1 MHHLRRRKYR
11 VGRQEMQCQSLLS
24 QQQERKKIMSE
35 AKKIQIDAVIARLV
49 SITND
54 AKNHGGVIVLRRR
67 NEEKTAEQIFELL
80 QDSLD
85 TMLALDLKVKLLL
98 YEIWQNR

>member
-1 MHHLRRRKYR
+1 
-11 VGRQEMQCQSLLS
+11 
-24 QQQERKKIMSE
+24 MSE
-35 AKKIQIDAVIARLV
+35 AKKIEIDAVIARLV

-54 AKNHGGVIVLRRR
+54 AKNYGGVIVLRRR

-85 TMLALDLKVKLLL
+85 SMLALDLKVKLLS